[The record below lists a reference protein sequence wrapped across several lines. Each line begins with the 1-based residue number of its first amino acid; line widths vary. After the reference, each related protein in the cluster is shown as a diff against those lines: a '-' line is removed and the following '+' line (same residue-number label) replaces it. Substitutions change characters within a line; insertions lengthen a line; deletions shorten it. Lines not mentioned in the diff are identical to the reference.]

1 MVEGRA
7 CTHSE
12 FRLQASKVKRLESLS
27 RPPCYNEVV
36 SSLGRSAFLL
46 SMSQIDAIDIGA
58 RETSQ
63 ESGHS
68 ANDSTRRVSSRSA
81 QKTTVIARG
90 HRRVRRAFQACSW
103 VGVRLRLLGADF

>member
-68 ANDSTRRVSSRSA
+68 ANDSTRRFMSTRPNRKPGCGAGLSQSRN
-81 QKTTVIARG
+81 QQIRARG
-90 HRRVRRAFQACSW
+90 
-103 VGVRLRLLGADF
+103 

>member
-68 ANDSTRRVSSRSA
+68 ANDSTRRFMSTRPS
-81 QKTTVIARG
+81 QP
-90 HRRVRRAFQACSW
+90 
-103 VGVRLRLLGADF
+103 VGALLPLSLR

>member
-46 SMSQIDAIDIGA
+46 SISQIDAIDIGA

-63 ESGHS
+63 ERTFRQRFN
-68 ANDSTRRVSSRSA
+68 APVYEYTP
-81 QKTTVIARG
+81 
-90 HRRVRRAFQACSW
+90 
-103 VGVRLRLLGADF
+103 

>member
-1 MVEGRA
+1 MAEGRA
-7 CTHSE
+7 LHAL
-12 FRLQASKVKRLESLS
+12 RVQAASLEVKRLESLS

-58 RETSQ
+58 QETSQ

-68 ANDSTRRVSSRSA
+68 ANDSTRRFMSTRPSSSTALWQQNENWSRNGHGVQRS
-81 QKTTVIARG
+81 
-90 HRRVRRAFQACSW
+90 S
-103 VGVRLRLLGADF
+103 LLP

>member
-68 ANDSTRRVSSRSA
+68 ANDSTRRFMSTRPTLA
-81 QKTTVIARG
+81 NWRP
-90 HRRVRRAFQACSW
+90 
-103 VGVRLRLLGADF
+103 VGVALHGKGAAQQKLYLLR